1 MSRISRKEL
10 KRDEFVEATKEAEH
24 WLEDNWQLVAKI
36 AAGIAV
42 AGILVAIGF
51 WVVRSNREKAATLF
65 AEGLGQ
71 YEQAQTAG
79 FDDPAQLEAALTNF
93 DASAKKGGGSVGQVA
108 TFYRGVSLHRLG
120 REEEATA
127 ALLEV
132 ADAKSASPTLAGSA
146 KALLAE
152 VYQAT
157 GDGDCA
163 IELLQALVD
172 TDPPIYPVDQALL
185 ELGKIRMERGE
196 GAEAR
201 QAWQR
206 IVDEFPARGAVDEA
220 RTLLG
225 G

>member
-157 GDGDCA
+157 GDGDRA
-163 IELLQALVD
+163 VELLQALVD

>member
-36 AAGIAV
+36 AAGIAA
-42 AGILVAIGF
+42 AGIVVAIGF
-51 WVVRSNREKAATLF
+51 WVVKANREKAAALF

-79 FDDPAQLEAALTNF
+79 FDDPAQLEAALASF
-93 DASAKKGGGSVGQVA
+93 DASAKKGGGSVGHVA

-120 REEEATA
+120 REEDAIV

-132 ADAKSASPTLAGSA
+132 ADAETAGPTLTGSA

-157 GDGDCA
+157 GDGDRA

-172 TDPPIYPVDQALL
+172 ADPPNYPVDQALL
-185 ELGKIRMERGE
+185 ELGKIRMARGE

-206 IVDEFPARGAVDEA
+206 IVDEFPARGAVAEA

>member
-24 WLEDNWQLVAKI
+24 WLEEHWQLVAKI
-36 AAGIAV
+36 AAGIAA
-42 AGILVAIGF
+42 AGIVVAIGF
-51 WVVRSNREKAATLF
+51 WVVKANREKAAALF
-65 AEGLGQ
+65 AEGLGK

-79 FDDPAQLEAALTNF
+79 FDDPAQLEAALTDF
-93 DASAKKGGGSVGQVA
+93 DASAKKGGGPIGQVA

-120 REEEATA
+120 RHEDAIT

-132 ADAKSASPTLAGSA
+132 ADSHAASPTLAGSA

-157 GDGDCA
+157 GEGDRA
-163 IELLQALVD
+163 IELLQALID

-185 ELGKIRMERGE
+185 ELGKIRMARDE

-206 IVDEFPARGAVDEA
+206 IVDEFPARGAVEEA